1 MLRQYPEPAQ
11 HLDRELVRSSTR
23 ASAARRYAAR
33 VAAARERRSLLVWS
47 GYAAFAWG
55 LLFAG
60 ISFYWG
66 LGGTLGLD
74 TLGGTLERLGRS
86 GDPAIV
92 AAVWVTG
99 VMKVGG
105 AILALALVQPWGRR
119 LPRLPLLLL
128 GLAAAVVLT
137 LYGGT
142 LVAGEALV
150 ASGLVRPGAVDW
162 KPLSGTST
170 CGTCPSSL
178 RGNSPGLLHGPSD
191 PRRCFGW
198 GREPS
203 RVHGNTRMGDWP
215 ASQD

>member
-1 MLRQYPEPAQ
+1 M
-11 HLDRELVRSSTR
+11 
-23 ASAARRYAAR
+23 
-33 VAAARERRSLLVWS
+33 AAARETRSPLVWS

-86 GDPAIV
+86 RDPAII

-99 VMKVGG
+99 VIKVGG

-128 GLAAAVVLT
+128 GWAAAVVLT

-150 ASGLVRPGAVDW
+150 ASGLIRPGAVDW
-162 KPLSGTST
+162 KPLLWHLYVWDMSF
-170 CGTCPSSL
+170 L
-178 RGNSPGLLHGPSD
+178 I
-191 PRRCFGW
+191 W
-198 GREPS
+198 GVLFALAAWQCTRTAS
-203 RVHGNTRMGDWP
+203 RS
-215 ASQD
+215 A

>member
-1 MLRQYPEPAQ
+1 MKIADLSSRRAQ
-11 HLDRELVRSSTR
+11 DAW
-23 ASAARRYAAR
+23 ASADLGDASSGHDRRWRRTDQPGELLAAGRSYAAR
-33 VAAARERRSLLVWS
+33 VAAVREERSPLVWA

-55 LLFAG
+55 LLFGG

-74 TLGGTLERLGRS
+74 TLGGALERLGRS
-86 GDPAIV
+86 RDPAII

-105 AILALALVQPWGRR
+105 AVLALALVQSWGPR

-128 GLAAAVVLT
+128 GWGAAVVLT

-162 KPLSGTST
+162 KPVLWHLYVWDMSF
-170 CGTCPSSL
+170 L
-178 RGNSPGLLHGPSD
+178 I
-191 PRRCFGW
+191 W
-198 GREPS
+198 GILFALAAWHRTLMAS
-203 RVHGNTRMGDWP
+203 RSH
-215 ASQD
+215 